1 MHQARMKTVS
11 RTLITV
17 LGALCLALPTFA
29 QADDGDFE
37 PGSTHPTLDTGVL
50 FGGDKLVTE
59 NYIIGGHSTVY
70 AGKGLFVD
78 VGMLHNLQDSAWSFK
93 GTAGV
98 YTGFATGYY
107 SATFTR
113 YPLDLIAL
121 YNQGRYHF
129 GFGLTYHA
137 NPKLD
142 QNDHGPNEV
151 FHDAVGGVLEIQ
163 YRVFGFRYTNIRY
176 KVTGPCLGSCS
187 YDGSTL
193 GLFVNFVF

>member
-1 MHQARMKTVS
+1 MSTVP
-11 RTLITV
+11 RILAAF
-17 LGALCLALPTFA
+17 LGAACLALPPLA
-29 QADDGDFE
+29 QADDGEFE
-37 PGSTHPTLDTGVL
+37 PGTTHPTLDTGVL

-59 NYIIGGHSTVY
+59 NYLIGGHSTVY
-70 AGKGLFVD
+70 GGKGVFVD
-78 VGMLHNLQDSAWSFK
+78 AGVLHNLQDSAWSFK
-93 GTAGV
+93 GTAGA

-113 YPLDLIAL
+113 YPLDLVAL

-129 GFGLTYHA
+129 GLGLTYHA

-151 FHDAVGGVLEIQ
+151 FHDAVGGILEIQ
-163 YRVFGFRYTNIRY
+163 YRIFGFRYTNIRY
-176 KVTGPCLGSCS
+176 RSEGACPGRCS

-193 GLFVNFVF
+193 GLYLNFVF